1 MAPNTSRLL
10 ISKKKALSVT
20 IPFKRGERRKESLMP
35 TNVSM
40 IRTEVTGIKLR
51 SRTDLSYC
59 WFCA

>member
-20 IPFKRGERRKESLMP
+20 IPFKRGESRRESLTL

-40 IRTEVTGIKLR
+40 IKTEVTGIKIR
-51 SRTDLSYC
+51 SRTDLSCC